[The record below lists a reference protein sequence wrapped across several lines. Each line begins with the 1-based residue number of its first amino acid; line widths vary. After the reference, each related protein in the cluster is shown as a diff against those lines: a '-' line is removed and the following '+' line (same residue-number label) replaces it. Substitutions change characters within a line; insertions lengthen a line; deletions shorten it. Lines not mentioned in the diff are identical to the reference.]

1 MPYHVKLRYYPGDA
15 LQAITE
21 EDLQALAARW
31 SLQVGLETLQ
41 GEMTPS
47 GEKTLDKDLGAI
59 SQTVISLQTDSEEV
73 LKNSLREVIRRY
85 RSPRT
90 VFALWGSN
98 QAGERIA
105 WQVIEEL
112 DGWW

>member
-1 MPYHVKLRYYPGDA
+1 MQYQVKLRYYPGDA

-21 EDLQALAARW
+21 KDLQAIASKW
-31 SLQVGLETLQ
+31 SLQVGLEAVQ
-41 GEMTPS
+41 GEMTPR
-47 GEKTLDKDLGAI
+47 GEKTLDKDLEAI
-59 SQTVISLQTDSEEV
+59 SQKVISLETDSEEI
-73 LKNSLREVIRRY
+73 LKKSLEDVIRRY

-98 QAGERIA
+98 TEGGKVA
-105 WQVIEEL
+105 WKVIEEL

>member
-1 MPYHVKLRYYPGDA
+1 MQYHVKLRYYPGDA
-15 LQAITE
+15 LQVITE

-41 GEMTPS
+41 GEMAPS
-47 GEKTLDKDLGAI
+47 GEQTLDRDLEAI
-59 SQTVISLQTDSEEV
+59 SQTVISLQTDSEGV
-73 LKNSLREVIRRY
+73 LKNSLRDVIRRY

-98 QAGERIA
+98 EAGQKIA